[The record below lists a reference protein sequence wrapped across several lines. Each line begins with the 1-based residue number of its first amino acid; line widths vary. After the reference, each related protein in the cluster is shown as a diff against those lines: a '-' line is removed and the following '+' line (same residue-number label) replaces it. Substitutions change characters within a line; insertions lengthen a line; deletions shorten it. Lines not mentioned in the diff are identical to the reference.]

1 MGYQGEVAVKEK
13 ATGKAWKDFFYI
25 CITEEFGNIL
35 KLLFAE
41 QKDFSQCKSHF
52 RGKKKKVLQSESCD
66 WHGIHSIVLK
76 ELKMYW
82 VSKWFLWL
90 AVFSLTVFFVSG
102 LIGREWILILDMP
115 LDLYLICFLLLLG
128 ESIEIIIKNK
138 ITGYVNKY
146 NMLGESKDYKE
157 AACLCWSVSEAST
170 VIQTKE

>member
-1 MGYQGEVAVKEK
+1 MKWQLKRRPQVKPEK
-13 ATGKAWKDFFYI
+13 TFSISASQRSLEIFLNFF
-25 CITEEFGNIL
+25 
-35 KLLFAE
+35 LLSKKTFLNANRIFE
-41 QKDFSQCKSHF
+41 A
-52 RGKKKKVLQSESCD
+52 KKKKVLQSESCD